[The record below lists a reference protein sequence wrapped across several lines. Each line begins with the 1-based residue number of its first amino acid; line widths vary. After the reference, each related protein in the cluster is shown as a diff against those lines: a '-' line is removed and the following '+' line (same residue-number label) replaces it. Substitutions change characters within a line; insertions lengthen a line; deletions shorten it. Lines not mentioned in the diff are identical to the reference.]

1 MGPDTPLVNTTRQA
15 LPTGEWLA
23 RKQKILPKVSSLERL
38 IGKNGRLVET
48 ARPITNEWTLTEQ
61 ASLTSHPNAA
71 TTAEHG
77 TDATTAET
85 TTTTAT
91 TISHKKSSK
100 VKGLSSEV
108 SL

>member
-1 MGPDTPLVNTTRQA
+1 MGPDTPLVDTTRQA

-23 RKQKILPKVSSLERL
+23 RKQKLLPNVSSLERL
-38 IGKNGRLVET
+38 IRENGRLVET
-48 ARPITNEWTLTEQ
+48 ARPVTNKRTLTEQ
-61 ASLTSHPNAA
+61 SSLTSHPNAA
-71 TTAEHG
+71 TTTEDG
-77 TDATTAET
+77 TNATTA